1 MFNDDDY
8 SVITSCI
15 DYFNG
20 VSANE
25 LAAKFGM
32 SASNFKNVCN
42 NVFYICQG
50 RRKQGIDTEA
60 MDLDEMGKLSRSLHL
75 NVTSEEYAQK
85 IKPVVDN
92 TCQQLFESANASGV
106 DVTKITPSEF
116 IKIISS
122 QKPNGKISVSS
133 GGGDDDG
140 GGGKKIN
147 IPSGGRGRPRNVH
160 DLIDCATG
168 GAACKQFGASM
179 ADNVK
184 YFTELISEIGKRML
198 LIWANLVEKGEIW
211 RTDPDA
217 LNKILSLPPDESARM
232 IVDTIIQS
240 VKNAEDINSK
250 YSDLL
255 REIDE
260 LRRENEKLKIVTGSY
275 NELFSRFST
284 SVSSLVHYYD
294 EMLQELFN
302 ILNQDQINQLMLL
315 MRVKSMLQS
324 NISAAEETQ
333 QGET

>member
-8 SVITSCI
+8 SVITSCV

-42 NVFYICQG
+42 NVFFICQG
-50 RRKQGIDTEA
+50 RRKQGIDTAA

-75 NVTSEEYAQK
+75 NVTTEEYSQK

-92 TCQQLFESANASGV
+92 TCQQLFQSAEASGV
-106 DVTKITPSEF
+106 DITKITPSEL
-116 IKIISS
+116 IKIMSS
-122 QKPNGKISVSS
+122 QKPNGRISVG
-133 GGGDDDG
+133 GGGDDG
-140 GGGKKIN
+140 GGDKKVL
-147 IPSGGRGRPRNVH
+147 SGGRGRPRNVH

-184 YFTELISEIGKRML
+184 FFTELISDIGKRML

-217 LNKILSLPPDESARM
+217 LNKILSLPPDEAARM

-240 VKNAEDINSK
+240 VKNAEDINVK
-250 YSDLL
+250 YADLL
-255 REIDE
+255 RELDE

-324 NISAAEETQ
+324 NITVEETQ
-333 QGET
+333 QTES